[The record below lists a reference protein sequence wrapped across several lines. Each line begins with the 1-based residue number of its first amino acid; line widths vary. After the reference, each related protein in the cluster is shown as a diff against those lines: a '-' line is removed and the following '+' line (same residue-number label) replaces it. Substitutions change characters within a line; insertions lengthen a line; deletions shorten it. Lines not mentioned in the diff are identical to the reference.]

1 MLFFYGVLDE
11 YDLLN
16 TIVFFYEGTKSK
28 YTAAA
33 GLRMFQCPTRLYENS
48 WLKNST
54 PLASLHQRHYTPSA
68 VAIQL

>member
-1 MLFFYGVLDE
+1 MLFCDGVLDE

-33 GLRMFQCPTRLYENS
+33 GLRMFQCLTRLYENS
-48 WLKNST
+48 
-54 PLASLHQRHYTPSA
+54 
-68 VAIQL
+68 